1 MVFAFRLERVPA
13 TRLDRNMASSIWVI
27 LCPGC
32 HWLNAHASTA
42 NANTCRSAVNSCTG
56 SAPPMFLK
64 VTLPYKQL
72 KDPFLETAHDF
83 ADRVAPT
90 TLSRAEVADDF
101 NHGCHELDG

>member
-1 MVFAFRLERVPA
+1 
-13 TRLDRNMASSIWVI
+13 
-27 LCPGC
+27 
-32 HWLNAHASTA
+32 
-42 NANTCRSAVNSCTG
+42 
-56 SAPPMFLK
+56 MFLK